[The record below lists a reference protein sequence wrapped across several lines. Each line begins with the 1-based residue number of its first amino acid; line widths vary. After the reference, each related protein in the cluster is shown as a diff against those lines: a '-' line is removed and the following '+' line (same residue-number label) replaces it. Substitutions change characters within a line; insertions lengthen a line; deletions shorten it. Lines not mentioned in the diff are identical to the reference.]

1 MMSGTS
7 GSAPKKATNAT
18 TVQSK
23 STSAE
28 QTRDGLLGKTTS
40 STNRIYRYTD
50 STEIRQNAV
59 KNMVNRQKSDR
70 RVCLNVAPNVLN
82 DEAYNF
88 ANRIA
93 YVLGT
98 KEVSFPTSLGS
109 ISSDSVFRGFLRSQL
124 GRTSGLIFPYTPKI
138 SMGYTVNYENTD
150 FIHSNISYKS
160 YKNSPPPS
168 LSLTAKFAADSKA
181 GAIQMLS
188 AIWFLQACSKCD
200 TGTNLMEKSKDD
212 NTANRSGAGLPPPVL
227 YLNGYANLLD
237 NMPVIIAGFTLD
249 YPDDVDYV
257 RLDLQMILN
266 KPKQTFSGDYSSE
279 KLKQSNPLMDDY
291 FSFYTKENAEFSKK
305 TETADY
311 TSLTFWLPMTMT
323 IPITLHIQPNMA
335 QDIKT
340 FSLDAYKS
348 GVLKNKGFNNLIS
361 SNGTINID
369 GLTTS
374 RTGSNTSTGTKNLNR
389 QFIPNGWSW

>member
-1 MMSGTS
+1 MSNLS
-7 GSAPKKATNAT
+7 GS
-18 TVQSK
+18 VQK
-23 STSAE
+23 
-28 QTRDGLLGKTTS
+28 KTTQTTAPLKKS
-40 STNRIYRYTD
+40 SASKVTDVLNDTKAKKNTTSLVSSYTD
-50 STEIRQNAV
+50 SSDMRTNAIRELKLRQNT
-59 KNMVNRQKSDR
+59 DR
-70 RVCLNVAPNVLN
+70 RVCLRVAPNIIGN
-82 DEAYNF
+82 GNYNF

-98 KEVSFPTSLGS
+98 QEVSFPNSVGA
-109 ISSDSVFRGFLRSQL
+109 ISNNSFFRGFLRSQL
-124 GRTSGLIFPYTPKI
+124 GKSEGLIFPYTPKI

-160 YKNSPPPS
+160 YKNSPPPTVN
-168 LSLTAKFAADSKA
+168 LTAKFTADTKA
-181 GAIQMLS
+181 NAIQMLS

-200 TGTNLMEKSKDD
+200 TGMNLMQKSDD
-212 NTANRSGAGLPPPVL
+212 RNTANRSGAGLPPPVL
-227 YLNGYANLLD
+227 YLDGYANLFD
-237 NMPVIIAGFTLD
+237 NMPVVIGGFTLD
-249 YPDDVDYV
+249 YPDEIDYV
-257 RLDLQMILN
+257 RLDLQMTIHKPSQLDTSDPLN
-266 KPKQTFSGDYSSE
+266 E
-279 KLKQSNPLMDDY
+279 KLKQTNPLLDDY
-291 FSFYTKENAEFSKK
+291 FSFYTTENLANG
-305 TETADY
+305 TEISNY

-374 RTGSNTSTGTKNLNR
+374 QTGSNTTTGTKNLNR
-389 QFIPNGWSW
+389 KFIPNGWSW